1 MEAAHEMVKE
11 AIELFVVNEGIDGE
25 CLDYA
30 EGILDKLS
38 EQSAESDVYVHP

>member
-1 MEAAHEMVKE
+1 MEAAHGLIEG
-11 AIELFVVNEGIDGE
+11 AIELFIVNEGIDSE

-38 EQSAESDVYVHP
+38 EQSAESDVYVYP